1 MLAALHIE
9 GAKMMNFV
17 LKTRK
22 CVSKTRKSVSK
33 TRKSVFLNDE
43 FVRESESQ
51 RDGMYN
57 RDHGKNVDLS
67 LKILGFCLDFDLNCL
82 GLNCLDLNCLDF
94 ADWGHILRHG
104 CE

>member
-1 MLAALHIE
+1 
-9 GAKMMNFV
+9 
-17 LKTRK
+17 
-22 CVSKTRKSVSK
+22 
-33 TRKSVFLNDE
+33 
-43 FVRESESQ
+43 
-51 RDGMYN
+51 MYN